1 MLVDPRFIPGVGG
14 NRTAFDLTLRD
25 YYVSR
30 IASTKHRGSEHI
42 ARADALISVK
52 LKSHHA
58 VSARYIWSRR
68 AASSEPDLGDIIQ
81 SRGAFGL
88 FYTYMHGTRFGAV
101 EF

>member
-1 MLVDPRFIPGVGG
+1 MQHKL
-14 NRTAFDLTLRD
+14 
-25 YYVSR
+25 R
-30 IASTKHRGSEHI
+30 IAAVDEWLS

-52 LKSHHA
+52 LKSQHA

-68 AASSEPDLGDIIQ
+68 AASGSEPDLSDIIQ